1 MGIVARRGESRLRTE
16 QPAGVPSVVLGFDA
30 FWVATIVFVLTY
42 LLVIADRINRSIIAL
57 LGAGVMV
64 VSGVLSQDEAIR
76 GIDFNTIALLTGMMV
91 LVAIARRCGMFE
103 YLAVWSAKKGRAQP
117 WAILAMLSLVT
128 AIVSAFLDNVT
139 TVLLIAPVTLEIARY
154 LEAPPYPFLFAEVF
168 ASNIGGTATLIGD
181 PPNIIIGSAA
191 HLSFN
196 DFVVNLTPV
205 IIFVMAAQLVAT
217 HLIWGRRMRASAAAR
232 DHIMALDARELITDR
247 PLMRSSLIVIGGVI
261 AAFVFAGPLR
271 LQPGTIALFGAAI
284 LMLVHNLEHHRER
297 EKQTERVT
305 ETFNEVDWIT
315 IFFFLGLFV
324 IVHGIDVAGVLDLAA
339 QQLMSV
345 THGDPKTTAVAI
357 LWGSA
362 FLSAI
367 VDNIPFVAAMIPL
380 IREIGPHLGGAEQ
393 VTPLWW
399 ALSLGACL
407 GGNGTLIGASANLAV
422 AGIAERNGIDFRFA
436 TYTRHA
442 FGLMLLSVA
451 IGHVYLWLRYL

>member
-1 MGIVARRGESRLRTE
+1 MHQVSAT
-16 QPAGVPSVVLGFDA
+16 APSIFGADP
-30 FWVATIVFVLTY
+30 FWVAITIFALTY
-42 LLVIADRINRSIIAL
+42 LLVITDRINRSIIAL

-103 YLAVWSAKKGRAQP
+103 YLAVWSAKKGRARP

-139 TVLLIAPVTLEIARY
+139 TVLLIAPVTLAIARH

-181 PPNIIIGSAA
+181 PPNIMIGSAA

-196 DFVVNLTPV
+196 DFALNLAPV
-205 IIFVMAAQLVAT
+205 IMFVMAAQLVAT
-217 HLIWGRRMRASAAAR
+217 HLIWGRTMRARAAAR
-232 DHIMALDARELITDR
+232 ERVMALDTHALITDPR
-247 PLMRSSLIVIGGVI
+247 LMRSSLLVIGAVI
-261 AAFVFAGPLR
+261 AAFVFAGPLN
-271 LQPGTIALFGAAI
+271 LQPGTIALFGAAV
-284 LMLVHNLEHHRER
+284 LMLLHNLEHHREP
-297 EKQTERVT
+297 EKQTMRVT

-324 IVHGIDVAGVLDLAA
+324 IVHGIDSAGALDLAA
-339 QQLMSV
+339 RHLIAL
-345 THGDPKTTAVAI
+345 TGGDPTSTAVAI

-380 IREIGPHLGGAEQ
+380 IRELAPHLGGAGE
-393 VTPLWW
+393 VMPLWW

-407 GGNGTLIGASANLAV
+407 GGNGTLIGASANLAM
-422 AGIAERNGIDFRFA
+422 AGIAERNGIDFRFT
-436 TYTRHA
+436 TYTKHA
-442 FGLMLLSVA
+442 FGLMLIGVA
-451 IGHVYLWLRYL
+451 ISNVYLWLRYL